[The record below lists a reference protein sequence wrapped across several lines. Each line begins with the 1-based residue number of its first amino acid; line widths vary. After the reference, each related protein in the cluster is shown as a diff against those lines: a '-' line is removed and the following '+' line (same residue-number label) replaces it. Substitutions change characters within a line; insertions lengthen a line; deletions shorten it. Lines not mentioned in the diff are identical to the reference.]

1 MIWLRLIVAV
11 LLLGAFAVAVIPL
24 LVLLD
29 LASGGTGYGLC
40 PAGVGACDFGY
51 LRPVELTTYLVVV
64 LFFFVGAI
72 RLAAKVY
79 ARVERFMDRSGGPP
93 PR

>member
-1 MIWLRLIVAV
+1 MLWLRLIVAV

-40 PAGVGACDFGY
+40 PAGIRECAFGY
-51 LRPVELTTYLVVV
+51 LRPVELIAWLALS
-64 LFFFVGAI
+64 LFGFVAAI
-72 RLAAKVY
+72 RVIVKLSS
-79 ARVERFMDRSGGPP
+79 RFTGRT
-93 PR
+93 

>member
-11 LLLGAFAVAVIPL
+11 LLLGAFAVAVVPL

-29 LASGGTGYGLC
+29 LASGDSGYGLC

-51 LRPVELTTYLVVV
+51 LRPMEITAYLALA
-64 LFFFVGAI
+64 LFVFVGAI
-72 RLAAKVY
+72 RLAVKVY
-79 ARVERFMDRSGGPP
+79 SRVERFMGRS
-93 PR
+93 

>member
-40 PAGVGACDFGY
+40 PAGVASCTFGY
-51 LRPVELTTYLVVV
+51 LRPIELSAYLALA
-64 LFFFVGAI
+64 LFLFVGAI
-72 RLAAKVY
+72 RLAVRLY
-79 ARVERFMDRSGGPP
+79 ARVERFMGRS
-93 PR
+93 

>member
-40 PAGVGACDFGY
+40 PAGVSACDFGY
-51 LRPVELTTYLVVV
+51 LRPLELTTYLVLALLV
-64 LFFFVGAI
+64 FVGAI
-72 RLAAKVY
+72 RLAVKVY
-79 ARVERFMDRSGGPP
+79 ARVEGFMDRS
-93 PR
+93 